1 MADSNVRTRN
11 QLDALPVHPTPDI
24 DPHGHLLR
32 VSGVVESPAAYSAA
46 DLLECPRAEVVEDFG
61 CEEGWEVPMQRW
73 AGVRLGSLLDRSHPG
88 PDAAWVTL
96 GAGDFSIALPV
107 AEARK
112 AIVALS
118 LNGEALPVVHG
129 GPMRLI
135 VPGDR
140 CYTSIK
146 WLDRIELTAETASTT
161 ARTIALR
168 RIGRDSDG

>member
-1 MADSNVRTRN
+1 MADSNDKTYK
-11 QLDALPVHPTPDI
+11 QLDALPVHPAPDI
-24 DPHGHLLR
+24 DPDGHLLR
-32 VSGVVESPAAYSAA
+32 VSGAVQSPAAYSAA
-46 DLLECPRAEVVEDFG
+46 DLLECPRAEVADDFE
-61 CEEGWEVPMQRW
+61 CEEGWEVPKQRW
-73 AGVRLGSLLDRSHPG
+73 AGVRLDSLLDRSHPG
-88 PDAAWVTL
+88 PDVAWVTL

-107 AEARK
+107 DEARE

-146 WLDRIELTAETASTT
+146 WLDRIELTAEAASTT
-161 ARTIALR
+161 AQTIALR
-168 RIGRDSDG
+168 RIGRDSDE